1 MTDDYML
8 DKVKII
14 IGIEKFD
21 NTKKLIDTDK
31 LADEVTLKNTLML
44 ITCIVKDDGKF
55 YLHLFLKETLVA
67 WWYWENFRFFI
78 V

>member
-67 WWYWENFRFFI
+67 
-78 V
+78 